1 MARPRTKPH
10 RPNLSADRI
19 VTEAMALID
28 SGGLDALSFRSLG
41 KRLGCEAMSIYH
53 YFPSKQ
59 HLIDAL
65 VTLCLNE
72 IEIPEPGLSRR
83 DHLRQFCLNWRA
95 TAIRHAAFAPILFTH
110 RLNHPEALAWLDRS
124 FDVFEGGTADNRTK
138 ATVMRVMA
146 YYLNGAALDEALGY
160 AKGPSAANPVS
171 AEDMKNYPNVM
182 ALGAHFGRENH
193 DHFFN
198 AGLELLLD
206 WADRLLGT

>member
-1 MARPRTKPH
+1 MAGKNRKKPRPD
-10 RPNLSADRI
+10 LSADRI

-28 SGGLDALSFRSLG
+28 EGGMEALSFRALG

-53 YFPSKQ
+53 YYPSKQ

-110 RLNHPEALAWLDRS
+110 RLNHPEALAWLDKS
-124 FDVFEGGTADNRTK
+124 FEVFEGGTADTRTK

-160 AKGPSAANPVS
+160 AAGPSAANPVPPG
-171 AEDMKNYPNVM
+171 DMPNYPHVM
-182 ALGAHFGRENH
+182 ALGAHFGKENH
-193 DHFFN
+193 DHFFHT
-198 AGLELLLD
+198 GLDLLLD
-206 WADRLLGT
+206 WADRVL

>member
-1 MARPRTKPH
+1 MAGPRKRKS

-19 VTEAMALID
+19 VSEAMALID
-28 SGGLDALSFRSLG
+28 SDGMDALSFRALG

-65 VTLCLNE
+65 ITLCLNE
-72 IEIPEPGLSRR
+72 IEIPPPGLSRR

-95 TAIRHAAFAPILFTH
+95 TAIRHAGFAPILFTH

-124 FDVFEGGTADNRTK
+124 FAVFEGGDADTKTK

-160 AKGPSAANPVS
+160 ASGPSAANPVPM
-171 AEDMKNYPNVM
+171 EDMGNYPNVM
-182 ALGAHFGRENH
+182 ALGQHFGKENH
-193 DHFFN
+193 DHFFHT
-198 AGLELLLD
+198 GLELLLD
-206 WADRLLGT
+206 WADRVL